1 MTDTDWQLRS
11 LHTFVNA
18 LAFRSPSDTRKHI
31 NPPCWSLPIL
41 HDRTLRHKKQFVK
54 LTRIEWCEPRVITTT
69 LRLTGKERRNK
80 TVRVSAIPTVIFIT
94 TTWVGRERE
103 RSQRTV
109 KEVYHYKRFSQT
121 NTLKIKFQSSG
132 IQVHAES
139 GEKEENKQRESKTK
153 IIRGYRSRMRRHIH
167 RLESVI
173 LGRWQTFFYYKDVN
187 QQVYFF
193 VLFCFFGE
201 KKRFEYRTLEK
212 ARLKDYSKNK
222 AGSINPLRT
231 WGDKLTGRKLN
242 FRSSKEAAI
251 CTYLV
256 FNK

>member
-94 TTWVGRERE
+94 TTWVGRERERE

-201 KKRFEYRTLEK
+201 KKKDLNTEHLKRPGWKIIQRTRQEALTLWGPEGT
-212 ARLKDYSKNK
+212 NWQG
-222 AGSINPLRT
+222 GS
-231 WGDKLTGRKLN
+231 
-242 FRSSKEAAI
+242 
-251 CTYLV
+251 
-256 FNK
+256 

>member
-1 MTDTDWQLRS
+1 MTDTDWQLHS

-103 RSQRTV
+103 RERGH
-109 KEVYHYKRFSQT
+109 KELWKRST
-121 NTLKIKFQSSG
+121 IT
-132 IQVHAES
+132 
-139 GEKEENKQRESKTK
+139 
-153 IIRGYRSRMRRHIH
+153 RG
-167 RLESVI
+167 LV
-173 LGRWQTFFYYKDVN
+173 
-187 QQVYFF
+187 
-193 VLFCFFGE
+193 
-201 KKRFEYRTLEK
+201 
-212 ARLKDYSKNK
+212 
-222 AGSINPLRT
+222 
-231 WGDKLTGRKLN
+231 KLTLWKLN
-242 FRSSKEAAI
+242 FSHLEYKCMQSQEKRKKTNSEK
-251 CTYLV
+251 V
-256 FNK
+256 KQR